1 MADDW
6 LDPFTEDQEARERAQ
21 RRAERARKRAERSDD
36 GGVAAADVEAP
47 PPAADVAPAPPPP
60 PAPVSGGADG
70 NGAERPPAPPA
81 PASRWRGDGEPP
93 RATVRRRRLIA
104 VFGLLV
110 LAFVALVVV
119 VLATRSNGG
128 SSEAAPA
135 TTAKKAKTISVTIP
149 EGYDR
154 SQIAAVAKDAGIR
167 GDYMKASEQAKGFD
181 PAKYGAESPKNL
193 EGFLFP
199 ATYDLFE
206 TDTVDDLVAKQLDAF
221 RQTISGVNMN
231 YAKSKNLTT
240 YDVLVIASMI
250 EREVQVAKER
260 PLVASVIYNR
270 LSQGIPLG
278 IDATIRFEDRNWDQ
292 PLTESRLQEDTPY
305 NTRINAG
312 LPPGPIG
319 NPGLDSI
326 EAAAHPADTA
336 YLYYVVKPGTCGEH
350 VFVKTQAEF
359 DAAVAN
365 YNNAREAAGGKSPT
379 DC

>member
-6 LDPFTEDQEARERAQ
+6 LDPFGEDQAARERAQ
-21 RRAERARKRAERSDD
+21 RRAERARKRADRPDD
-36 GGVAAADVEAP
+36 GVVAAVDEEEEEPQP
-47 PPAADVAPAPPPP
+47 PPA
-60 PAPVSGGADG
+60 VSGGADG
-70 NGAERPPAPPA
+70 NGAERRPAPEA
-81 PASRWRGDGEPP
+81 PPPRRPRNGEPP

-104 VFGLLV
+104 FFGLLV

-119 VLATRSNGG
+119 VLATRGGGGG

-135 TTAKKAKTISVTIP
+135 ANPRKAKTISVTIP

-154 SQIAAVAKDAGIR
+154 NQIAAVAKDAGIK
-167 GDYMKASEQAKGFD
+167 GDYMKASESAKGFD
-181 PAKYGAESPKNL
+181 PAKYGAESPQNL

-199 ATYDLFE
+199 ATYELFK

-221 RQTISGVNMN
+221 RQNISGVNMN

-240 YDVLVIASMI
+240 YDVLIIASMV

-270 LSQGIPLG
+270 LSQGMALG
-278 IDATIRFEDRNWDQ
+278 IDATIRFEDHNWDQ

-305 NTRINAG
+305 NTRINTG

-326 EAAAHPADTA
+326 KAAAHPANTD

-359 DAAVAN
+359 DAAVAD
-365 YNNAREAAGGKSPT
+365 YNSAREAAGGKSPT

>member
-6 LDPFTEDQEARERAQ
+6 PDPFAEDQAARERAQ
-21 RRAERARKRAERSDD
+21 RRAERARKRAERPDD

-47 PPAADVAPAPPPP
+47 PPAADVEPPPPAP

-81 PASRWRGDGEPP
+81 PPPRWRRDDDPP

-119 VLATRSNGG
+119 VLATRGNGG

-154 SQIAAVAKDAGIR
+154 SQIAAVAKDAGIK
-167 GDYMKASEQAKGFD
+167 GDYTKASEKAKGFD
-181 PAKYGAESPKNL
+181 PAKYGADSPKNL

-199 ATYDLFE
+199 ATYELFK

-221 RQTISGVNMN
+221 RQNISGVNMN

-240 YDVLVIASMI
+240 YDVLIIASMI
-250 EREVQVAKER
+250 EREVQVANER

-278 IDATIRFEDRNWDQ
+278 IDATIRFEDQNWDQ

-305 NTRINAG
+305 NTRINPG

-319 NPGLDSI
+319 NPGLASI
-326 EAAAHPADTA
+326 EAAAHPANTD